1 MIVYIYI
8 FIEFDMTIHV
18 ICVILILFH
27 KLQMWTC
34 LHRHFLV
41 NLGSDQAGKPQLM
54 EDCSFLS
61 LITGGYL

>member
-1 MIVYIYI
+1 
-8 FIEFDMTIHV
+8 MTIHV